1 MTPLRLLAEDA
12 DDLQIISAA
21 LQDAIMRPVDIRWEK
36 EARRLTVVLS
46 RFCWECGGTR
56 VMAAM
61 QFGDVQAVKSRRL
74 PRLPEAALELL
85 ALDFLP
91 TEAPGGQVMM
101 MFAGGGDLRIDVECL
116 DAVLTDLSERWP
128 ARIDNASLPAATAE
142 IEHQRRV
149 AIFDLVE
156 QNSFIPDGA
165 AGGPYT
171 LALSS
176 QDNRLA
182 FDIAGPDFSRTHV
195 LSLTPM
201 KTVIRDY
208 GLICESYYEA
218 LR

>member
-1 MTPLRLLAEDA
+1 MSTDGEPISTLTDDVADEGAAGESLAPMTPLRLLAEDA

-128 ARIDNASLPAATAE
+128 AR
-142 IEHQRRV
+142 V
-149 AIFDLVE
+149 APTHL
-156 QNSFIPDGA
+156 DGA
-165 AGGPYT
+165 A
-171 LALSS
+171 
-176 QDNRLA
+176 Q
-182 FDIAGPDFSRTHV
+182 
-195 LSLTPM
+195 
-201 KTVIRDY
+201 
-208 GLICESYYEA
+208 
-218 LR
+218 

>member
-1 MTPLRLLAEDA
+1 MSTDSELILSLAEGDAPGAVDGEGRSPIVPLRLLAEDA

-91 TEAPGGQVMM
+91 DEAPGGQVMM

-128 ARIDNASLPAATAE
+128 ARIAPTHL
-142 IEHQRRV
+142 
-149 AIFDLVE
+149 
-156 QNSFIPDGA
+156 DGA
-165 AGGPYT
+165 P
-171 LALSS
+171 
-176 QDNRLA
+176 
-182 FDIAGPDFSRTHV
+182 
-195 LSLTPM
+195 
-201 KTVIRDY
+201 
-208 GLICESYYEA
+208 E
-218 LR
+218 

>member
-1 MTPLRLLAEDA
+1 MSTDGEPISALTDEVVDEGAAGESLTPMTPLRLLAEDA
-12 DDLQIISAA
+12 EDLQIISAA

-61 QFGDVQAVKSRRL
+61 QFGDVQAVRSRRL

-128 ARIDNASLPAATAE
+128 AR
-142 IEHQRRV
+142 V
-149 AIFDLVE
+149 APTHL
-156 QNSFIPDGA
+156 DGA
-165 AGGPYT
+165 A
-171 LALSS
+171 
-176 QDNRLA
+176 
-182 FDIAGPDFSRTHV
+182 
-195 LSLTPM
+195 
-201 KTVIRDY
+201 
-208 GLICESYYEA
+208 E
-218 LR
+218 

>member
-1 MTPLRLLAEDA
+1 MSTEVEAISDNDAAAEALTPMEPLRLLAEDA
-12 DDLQIISAA
+12 VDLQIISAA

-36 EARRLTVVLS
+36 EARRLTIVLS

-85 ALDFLP
+85 ALDFLT

-128 ARIDNASLPAATAE
+128 AR
-142 IEHQRRV
+142 V
-149 AIFDLVE
+149 APTHL
-156 QNSFIPDGA
+156 DGA
-165 AGGPYT
+165 A
-171 LALSS
+171 
-176 QDNRLA
+176 
-182 FDIAGPDFSRTHV
+182 
-195 LSLTPM
+195 
-201 KTVIRDY
+201 
-208 GLICESYYEA
+208 E
-218 LR
+218 